1 MITHIYIFIIK
12 CMNINI
18 GVTQL
23 NFIISESKKK
33 HTQNPLIKNI

>member
-1 MITHIYIFIIK
+1 MITHLYIFIIK

-18 GVTQL
+18 GVSQL

-33 HTQNPLIKNI
+33 THTKSFN